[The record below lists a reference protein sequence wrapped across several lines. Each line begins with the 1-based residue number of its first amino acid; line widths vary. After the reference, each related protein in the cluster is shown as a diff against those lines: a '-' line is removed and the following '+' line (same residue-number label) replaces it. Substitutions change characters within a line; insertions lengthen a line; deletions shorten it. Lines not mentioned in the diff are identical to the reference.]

1 MNFVYVILIGLVIFA
16 CNRTIKHEPINSTSS
31 EVILTKSKV
40 DSIHNLPRIKIVF
53 ILSNPNINVDTMDID
68 EVTNEILSDSIL
80 QISQITPEFYTN
92 PYIVKVYKVEDIT
105 CSYLKERFKDNK
117 PGELVYEYNGK
128 ILIKLNDGVIKV
140 YRREK

>member
-1 MNFVYVILIGLVIFA
+1 MKSRIIMNFVYVILIGLVIFA
-16 CNRTIKHEPINSTSS
+16 CNRTVKQEPIS
-31 EVILTKSKV
+31 LTAKI
-40 DSIHNLPRIKIVF
+40 DSIHNLPKIKIVF

-68 EVTNEILSDSIL
+68 EITDKILTDSVI
-80 QISQITPEFYTN
+80 QISQITPEFYIK
-92 PYIVKVYKVEDIT
+92 PQIVKVYTVEDIT
-105 CSYLKERFKDNK
+105 CSYLKERFKNNR